1 MPLTKAHNRMIEGS
15 RVNVKDF
22 GATGDGS
29 TDDTAAIQAAIDEAA
44 GGGVFVPNGT
54 YIVSNIG
61 KLNAAGL
68 VLIGESQYN
77 TVFKAKSGMTGS
89 ILSNTNSAAGTTAFH
104 QIESIFFNLNAQ
116 NVTAIDLSS
125 VNNARIVN
133 CYFKGGTDFASATGT
148 GVKFAAPIDVGS
160 YSNSIMDC
168 AFFDLSKG
176 VFFDV
181 GGNHQN
187 IYGGEFIRCTTAIDT
202 QPSSGTV
209 DTPKVFGSRIE
220 GCGTGI
226 NEGAIQGMYFGVRF
240 ENQSVTDVNFTTDS
254 NQPSFFGGL
263 TAVTPTSFTNIS
275 NADSPMV
282 LAEDLGKKIIS
293 SSASRP
299 FLIGAR
305 TTFAA
310 TGNTP
315 DTSSAATDYSVYFQD
330 YALLGNNIPLE
341 SANNADTGRIIITQ
355 VNSSDEVVVSGFDR
369 PSSTY
374 KNVNIGGGAYVR
386 PIFNGTVSLGET
398 NKKWSNVVS
407 EQLQIE
413 DGITAPGTVSG
424 FASLY
429 IDSADGDLKIKFGD
443 GTVKTIVTDS

>member
-1 MPLTKAHNRMIEGS
+1 MIEGS

-29 TDDTAAIQAAIDEAA
+29 TDDTAAIQAAIDEAG

-68 VLIGESQYN
+68 VLIGESQ
-77 TVFKAKSGMTGS
+77 FKTIFKVKSGTTGS

-104 QIESIFFNLNAQ
+104 EIQSIFFNLNAQ
-116 NVTAIDLSS
+116 NVTAIDFSS
-125 VNNARIVN
+125 VNNTRVVN

-148 GVKFAAPIDVGS
+148 GVKFAAPLDTGS

-168 AFFDLSKG
+168 TFHNLSKGAFFDT
-176 VFFDV
+176 

-187 IYGGEFIRCTTAIDT
+187 IYGGEFLSCTTAIDT

-209 DTPKVFGSRIE
+209 DTPRVFGSRIE

-254 NQPSFFGGL
+254 DQPSFFGGL
-263 TAVTPTSFTNIS
+263 TAVTSTSFTNIS

-386 PIFNGTVSLGET
+386 PISNGTVSLGET
-398 NKKWSNVVS
+398 SKKWSNVVS

-413 DGITAPGTVSG
+413 DGVSIPATVSG
-424 FASLY
+424 WASLY